1 MIHPHSNSNQNPCT
15 YPRDWNLNSLEARA
29 GALVNE
35 TLVNQPI
42 SIKRAHWEDMK
53 QTAIVAFLEHQDK
66 AASYAYAAARSALKN
81 YYWIHIR
88 GLNGGWKSLAARNY
102 TVSDAPLKVDGDGF
116 DAPRDNLHWRLPQER
131 CWEPVP
137 RPVEWLALARLSGT
151 GTVVTESL
159 FREILT
165 ILAGMSKTNWYP
177 EQIYRAALII
187 AMLLN
192 GYTWE
197 DVEGRVALDYSEVW
211 DIWWHYRRS
220 RLSPFIEMTPLHR
233 EIVKLRGRM
242 RLGYFEELSAQW
254 LNQAVR
260 KMIVFPHGIY
270 TITYKRRG
278 RRKNQAVGQM
288 EASLQKS
295 RFVNG
300 RSVMRAV
307 SLGRVG
313 GITKERLWAASRRL
327 DKKLAALCAAPRR
340 LGLMAETR
348 QTLLAEEAGA

>member
-1 MIHPHSNSNQNPCT
+1 
-15 YPRDWNLNSLEARA
+15 
-29 GALVNE
+29 
-35 TLVNQPI
+35 
-42 SIKRAHWEDMK
+42 MK
-53 QTAIVAFLEHQDK
+53 QTAVVAFLEHQDK
-66 AASYAYAAARSALKN
+66 VASYAYAVARSALKN
-81 YYWIHIR
+81 YRWVHIR

-102 TVSDAPLKVDGDGF
+102 IVSDAPLEVDGGGF
-116 DAPRDNLHWRLPQER
+116 DAPCDNLHWRLPKER
-131 CWEPVP
+131 GWDPVP
-137 RPVEWLALARLSGT
+137 RPVEWIVLARLTGT
-151 GTVVTESL
+151 GSTTTETIS
-159 FREILT
+159 RQILS
-165 ILAGMSKTNWYP
+165 ILARMSKSNWYP

-197 DVEGRVALDYSEVW
+197 DVEGRTALDYSEVW

-220 RLSPFIEMTPLHR
+220 RLAPFIEMTPLHR
-233 EIVKLRGRM
+233 EVVKLRGRL
-242 RLGYFEELSAQW
+242 RLAYFEEVSAHW

-270 TITYKRRG
+270 TIIYKRRG
-278 RRKNQAVGQM
+278 HRKGQAVGQM

-313 GITKERLWAASRRL
+313 EITKEQLWAASRRL
-327 DKKLAALCAAPRR
+327 EQKLASLSAVPVNLGHMSAARQALF
-340 LGLMAETR
+340 
-348 QTLLAEEAGA
+348 AEEVRT